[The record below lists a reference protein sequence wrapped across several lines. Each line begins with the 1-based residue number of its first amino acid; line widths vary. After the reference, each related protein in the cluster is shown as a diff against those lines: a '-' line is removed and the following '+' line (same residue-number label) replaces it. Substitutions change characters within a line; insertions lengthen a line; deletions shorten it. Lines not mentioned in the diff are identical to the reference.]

1 VLTSNDKGNIA
12 EAAIALEA
20 IKLGIDVL
28 KPVAEHGRY
37 DLMFDLGER
46 VIRVQCKWGSLD
58 RDLGVI
64 CVRVGGSRH
73 TPNGYVTSTY
83 SSDEVDAIAVYC
95 GELAQTFLVPIEV
108 AAEKRQLHLRLNSP
122 RNSQRACINLA
133 SDYQLGAIAQLG
145 ERSAGS
151 RKVVGSSP
159 TSSTQSADGDG
170 TEVTVGAHLFRNRFG
185 FWMERAAAGD
195 EILITRRGRRYARLG
210 PPDPQLATT
219 DIAAAPE
226 PAEAPEGG
234 PGGTA
239 RTSP

>member
-1 VLTSNDKGNIA
+1 MLTSNDKGNIA
-12 EAAIALEA
+12 EAAITLEA

-37 DLMFDLGER
+37 DLLFDLGGR

-58 RDLGVI
+58 KELGVV

-73 TPNGYVTSTY
+73 TPAGYVTSTY
-83 SSDEVDAIAVYC
+83 SADEVDAIAVYC
-95 GELAQTFLVPIEV
+95 GDLAETFLLPIDK
-108 AAEKRQLHLRLNSP
+108 AEGKRQLHLRLSPP

-133 SDYQLGAIAQLG
+133 SEYQLGAIAQLG

-159 TSSTQSADGDG
+159 TSSTPP
-170 TEVTVGAHLFRNRFG
+170 TEIVIGANRFRNHFG
-185 FWMERAAAGD
+185 YWMERAAAGD
-195 EILITRRGRRYARLG
+195 EILITRRGHRYARLG

-219 DIAAAPE
+219 DTAPVEE
-226 PAEAPEGG
+226 PAADPVEPAPD
-234 PGGTA
+234 TA
-239 RTSP
+239 RTSS